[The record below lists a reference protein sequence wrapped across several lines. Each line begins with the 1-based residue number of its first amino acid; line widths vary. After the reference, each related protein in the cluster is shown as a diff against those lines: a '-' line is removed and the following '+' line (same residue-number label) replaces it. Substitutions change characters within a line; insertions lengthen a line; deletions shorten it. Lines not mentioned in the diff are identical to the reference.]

1 MFLALSQ
8 MKQMQDNEAV
18 FKSYLQLAMA
28 KLKLST
34 LNEMI
39 QENRD
44 NAKIFEPLLK
54 CILVLENKIQGV
66 DEHSCCDLI
75 NLLRGKIKSLETE

>member
-1 MFLALSQ
+1 MFQALSQ
-8 MKQMQDNEAV
+8 MKQMQETQVV

-39 QENRD
+39 
-44 NAKIFEPLLK
+44 
-54 CILVLENKIQGV
+54 
-66 DEHSCCDLI
+66 
-75 NLLRGKIKSLETE
+75 

>member
-39 QENRD
+39 
-44 NAKIFEPLLK
+44 
-54 CILVLENKIQGV
+54 
-66 DEHSCCDLI
+66 
-75 NLLRGKIKSLETE
+75 